1 MARCR
6 STISSMGKVRVTI
19 RRSAPTIDTLEN
31 LYKTIRKIVA
41 DSEAYYSDEQIEK
54 LMEDKRNVFLER
66 K

>member
-1 MARCR
+1 
-6 STISSMGKVRVTI
+6 MGKVRVTI